1 MPKPSRFVLEDI
13 NLRIEAGQFV
23 TIMGPSGG
31 GKTTLVK
38 IMLGLLEPTSGEV
51 LIDGIPLPTHRR
63 CRPTGQQI
71 GAVMQEDQLLSGS
84 IADNICFFDP
94 ASTRRG

>member
-1 MPKPSRFVLEDI
+1 M
-13 NLRIEAGQFV
+13 RIEPGSTV

-38 IMLGLLEPTSGEV
+38 IMLGLLQPTTGEV
-51 LIDGIPLPTHRR
+51 LIDGLALASVGLQPYRE
-63 CRPTGQQI
+63 QI

-84 IADNICFFDP
+84 IAGNICFMSRP
-94 ASTRRG
+94 AIRRE